1 MYVGSEKQNSK
12 KITEHK
18 LAYLFIY
25 FIYKVYET
33 ENTRI
38 FYALFSIFH
47 RFFFGK

>member
-1 MYVGSEKQNSK
+1 MLDQKNKTVK